1 MFDDINW
8 EDVWNAIKNP
18 ALPDVNEWLN
28 SPDRNALVQDS
39 VPFLFENMPNIAL
52 WGGDQFTPEQ
62 LRATGER
69 VNYVTKLPGKA
80 LEYVTQTSEEK
91 EGKKA
96 AAQGGEAERRMRA
109 IRSQHTG
116 PSYVKSLTPAEEVK
130 PEEETDEEDWMNQ
143 LLMSALMAGSKSTGR
158 QAPSSYGVG
167 AQVTPGEPWRM
178 RRDWEQDYRYLK

>member
-8 EDVWNAIKNP
+8 EELWGKISNP
-18 ALPDVNEWLN
+18 KLPDANEWLN
-28 SPDRNALVQDS
+28 SPDTPAWLQDAL
-39 VPFLFENMPNIAL
+39 PYII
-52 WGGDQFTPEQ
+52 GITPEQ
-62 LRATGER
+62 ARATGER
-69 VNYVTKLPGKA
+69 VNAVVDAPINAYKNVAEYFTETSQEKAGKL
-80 LEYVTQTSEEK
+80 
-91 EGKKA
+91 A
-96 AAQGGEAERRMRA
+96 ASKGGEAERRMRA

-130 PEEETDEEDWMNQ
+130 PEKETDEEDWMNQ

-167 AQVTPGEPWRM
+167 AQVTPGEPWKM